1 MTFEEW
7 LDKFLNDRPL
17 RSYVEDLREAW
28 EAGIQEERKRIVNR
42 LKVKKTL
49 YTEEE
54 LKTYF
59 SAVKDWEKENLK

>member
-42 LKVKKTL
+42 PKVKKHHIQ
-49 YTEEE
+49 
-54 LKTYF
+54 K
-59 SAVKDWEKENLK
+59 KN